1 MRLRDAGTAAQVDET
16 RASVFLKQGRI
27 TEAEEAARA
36 AVRIQEKTGRHAW
49 LAEALITHG
58 KALARLK
65 RYGAAL
71 FAFRRAFDL
80 SDYTGCSNQSAEA
93 AIAAFQE
100 LGGHLAVIEDGQLLP
115 GRGLREE
122 KRSLEHDGIK
132 AALEQAD
139 GSVTLAARSLGIS
152 FQALTYMLNTRHQD
166 LLTKRTPVRRRK
178 RKLIGKL

>member
-1 MRLRDAGTAAQVDET
+1 
-16 RASVFLKQGRI
+16 
-27 TEAEEAARA
+27 
-36 AVRIQEKTGRHAW
+36 
-49 LAEALITHG
+49 
-58 KALARLK
+58 
-65 RYGAAL
+65 
-71 FAFRRAFDL
+71 L
-80 SDYTGCSNQSAEA
+80 SDYTGFSNQSAEA

-100 LGGHLAVIEDGQLLP
+100 LGEHLAVIEDGQLLP